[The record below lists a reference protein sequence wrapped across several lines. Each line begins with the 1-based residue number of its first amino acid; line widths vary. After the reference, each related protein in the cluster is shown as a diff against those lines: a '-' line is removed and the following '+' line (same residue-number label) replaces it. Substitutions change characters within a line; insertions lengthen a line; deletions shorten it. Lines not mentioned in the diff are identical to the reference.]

1 MRYKQ
6 EFLNDPIQ
14 NKESFLFVVDLM
26 GSENLDAAGNQKETV
41 SINEDL
47 SCLQQHIKN
56 TKGFAY
62 RNSNLCKILKGSIG
76 GNSRTAL
83 LVTLTPHFSA

>member
-47 SCLQQHIKN
+47 SCLQ
-56 TKGFAY
+56 
-62 RNSNLCKILKGSIG
+62 
-76 GNSRTAL
+76 
-83 LVTLTPHFSA
+83 